1 MQNYVYRDSLFL
13 KHDPALVRNDN
24 MIKKIAA
31 FVAFIAM
38 LMACIAPTGVY
49 ADDNS
54 KKKIENIISG
64 KQDYLVFASLGSK
77 DASFFDVQV
86 MNVVGADAE
95 MSDEDKDALERRFKE
110 SISVSGIDSYMYF
123 DGGDDK
129 PRTGDNILLSIDHM
143 GANDYVVKN
152 GVFRVDSVSY
162 DQFKFE
168 VPEALSGTDEMY
180 ELGAL
185 YTYVY
190 TNGEIKTISIRNDG
204 VYYKDTEDKD
214 YTKQSE
220 GIGVSFLDEFG
231 DPTGGGEAKYPEL
244 QHPAHDDKRADS
256 KWELVL
262 VILVLGLVSGAVFV
276 KILKKF
282 DKRYD
287 TK

>member
-1 MQNYVYRDSLFL
+1 MFKKIS
-13 KHDPALVRNDN
+13 ALVVL
-24 MIKKIAA
+24 IAVFSA
-31 FVAFIAM
+31 CFV
-38 LMACIAPTGVY
+38 PTGVY
-49 ADDNS
+49 ADNS
-54 KKKIENIISG
+54 SKTKIENIISG

-86 MNVVGADAE
+86 MNIVGADSE
-95 MSDEDKDALERRFKE
+95 MSDEDKEALERRFKE

-123 DGGDDK
+123 GDNDDK
-129 PRTGDNILLSIDHM
+129 PRTGDNILLSIDHI
-143 GANDYVVKN
+143 GGDDYAVRN

-162 DQFKFE
+162 DQFRFE
-168 VPEALSGTDEMY
+168 VPEALSDTDEMY

-190 TNGEIKTISIRNDG
+190 TNGEIKTISIRKDG
-204 VYYKDTEDKD
+204 VYYKGIEDKD

-231 DPTGGGEAKYPEL
+231 DPTQGSESKYPEL
-244 QHPAHDDKRADS
+244 QHPSHDNRSADS
-256 KWELVL
+256 KWGLVM
-262 VILVLGLVSGAVFV
+262 VILIFGLVSGAVFV
-276 KILKKF
+276 RILKKF

>member
-1 MQNYVYRDSLFL
+1 ML
-13 KHDPALVRNDN
+13 KKISALVVL
-24 MIKKIAA
+24 
-31 FVAFIAM
+31 VALFTALIV
-38 LMACIAPTGVY
+38 PTGVY

-54 KKKIENIISG
+54 KRKVENIISG

-86 MNVVGADAE
+86 MNVVGADSE
-95 MSDEDKDALERRFKE
+95 MSDEDKYALERRFKE

-123 DGGDDK
+123 GDNDDK

-143 GANDYVVKN
+143 GGDDYAVRN

-162 DQFKFE
+162 DQFRFE

-190 TNGEIKTISIRNDG
+190 TNGEIKNISIKKDG
-204 VYYKDTEDKD
+204 VYYKGIEDKD

-231 DPTGGGEAKYPEL
+231 DPTQDTESRYPEL
-244 QHPAHDDKRADS
+244 RHPAHDERNTDS
-256 KWELVL
+256 KWELVMA
-262 VILVLGLVSGAVFV
+262 ILVLGLVSGAVFV